1 MDFLITQNLK
11 LKKEDTGDYTEYIM
25 EVINRAIQIT
35 GEIDPNDAYQLT
47 MYERFVAFSE
57 NLFWIS
63 QEDSYSKVLHLAEE
77 ETA

>member
-1 MDFLITQNLK
+1 
-11 LKKEDTGDYTEYIM
+11 M